1 MQIWSNV
8 VSTSQ
13 HRILAKAAIRV
24 PLKAAL
30 MTSESDSGLLES
42 VYAFLMSNGH
52 EATAKSLAK
61 EAKLDDK
68 KLKISKAFNLI
79 GVFPPSLK

>member
-1 MQIWSNV
+1 
-8 VSTSQ
+8 
-13 HRILAKAAIRV
+13 
-24 PLKAAL
+24 
-30 MTSESDSGLLES
+30 MTSASDSGLLES

-79 GVFPPSLK
+79 GVCPPSLK